1 MIYPDTF
8 EQKTG
13 FRAVRQHIGELC
25 TTAAGRRETD
35 DMSFLTDFGAVEAA
49 LRAVDEMTRA
59 TEADCGFALGPVAD
73 FGEPLARAKAVGAF
87 LSAAEFVQVAR
98 TLATTAQVWAF
109 FHREGKE
116 DGEKDLF
123 PHLSERAATLNPL
136 PELAR
141 AIERVIDQ
149 YGNVRDNASPE
160 LASIRAELSRISGTA
175 NSILRRVM
183 ARAVEEGLLEADAA
197 PSVRDGRLVIPVPP
211 MNKRRIQGIVHDQ
224 SASGKTYFIEP
235 AEVVEINNRQ
245 RQLQLDE
252 KREVARIL
260 TALTSEMRPWLPVL
274 EENEGV
280 LGWFDFV
287 LAKAR
292 YAAETGG
299 MMPHLTRGP
308 EMEWYH
314 AVHPVLLKSLSDKGK
329 EVVPLDIRLT
339 QKERILVISGPN
351 AGGKSVCLKTAGMLQ
366 YMAQCGVL
374 PPVYENSHFGIF
386 DSIFIDIGDDQSIL
400 DDLSTYSSH
409 LRNMKAFLRNAGATT
424 LILIDEF
431 GAGTEPQIGAAMAQ
445 AILAALN
452 EKRVWGIVTTHFQNL
467 KMFARDTE
475 GLVNGS
481 MLYDREHLRPMF
493 RLAIGSPGSS
503 FALEIARTA
512 GLPREIIDAAREI
525 AGSDYVNMDK
535 YLLDIARDR
544 RYWENKRLDIKRKE
558 KELDRTLTGYR
569 EDAETLR
576 SHRKEILAEAKAEAK
591 KIIEESNASVER
603 TIREIREA
611 QADKERTRQARER
624 LADDRK
630 RIAESLE
637 KGSDVNANR
646 LLAKAP
652 KQKRQRQDAPRKQAQ
667 EPLRPGDF
675 VKLDNGGT
683 VGTILE
689 IAGNNATCSFGM
701 LKTTVK
707 LSRLSRTM
715 ARPASGAK
723 AASFLSSSTTD
734 SLRDKQL
741 NFKPEI
747 DVRGMRADE
756 ALQAVTYFLDDAI
769 QFQQSPVR
777 ILHGTGTGALRQ
789 ALRQYLASVPG
800 VESVHDEDV
809 RFGGAG
815 ITVVTL
821 R

>member
-49 LRAVDEMTRA
+49 LRAVDEMKRA

-351 AGGKSVCLKTAGMLQ
+351 AGGKSVCLKTAGILQ

-652 KQKRQRQDAPRKQAQ
+652 KQQRQRQDAPRKQAQ

>member
-351 AGGKSVCLKTAGMLQ
+351 AGGKSVCLKTAGILQ

-652 KQKRQRQDAPRKQAQ
+652 KQQRQRQDAPRKQAQ